1 MLKKKVGKLNKRFF
15 NLKKDISIK
24 SVLDYLSISK
34 EIFFKYNNKFKSN
47 DIIDFKIKQ
56 FSSLSNS
63 FDDSLIF
70 VNKSVFENSSNIK
83 GVCLVKIPSQVDNF
97 QNNIIIPSENPKL
110 DFCNLI
116 NEFCIKKEKQSE
128 MQKINSSLI
137 SEDSI
142 IGTNFTI
149 GDFSKIGENVEIGDN
164 VIIGNNVSIS
174 QNCLIGNNVHI
185 MDGVCIDC
193 SIIGNNVTISQN
205 TVVGKN
211 GFGFHLGLPN
221 SHIFFHIGAVEI
233 GNDVFIGSNCNVDRG
248 HIDDTVIADF
258 VRIDNQVHI
267 AHNCKIGKN
276 SILAGKS
283 AISGS
288 VELGENVILAGDV
301 GIADN
306 ISIGSNS
313 LISAGTKVFKNF
325 PENSKIG
332 GYPARNLYDW
342 QKIQVKLNKMISKIK

>member
-1 MLKKKVGKLNKRFF
+1 MNKRFF
-15 NLKKDISIK
+15 KFETELSIK
-24 SVLDYLSISK
+24 SILKYLNIS
-34 EIFFKYNNKFKSN
+34 EEVFYKYNKKNIN
-47 DIIDFKIKQ
+47 TNDFKINQ

-63 FDDSLIF
+63 LDDSLFF
-70 VNKSVFENSSNIK
+70 VSKIISNDLKNIR
-83 GVCLVKIPSQVDNF
+83 GVCLIKIPSKNYNL
-97 QNNIIIPSENPKL
+97 QNNIVIPSENPKF

-116 NEFCIKKEKQSE
+116 NKFCIKKKYKTE
-128 MQKINSSLI
+128 MHKINNSVI
-137 SEDSI
+137 SNE
-142 IGTNFTI
+142 TTI
-149 GDFSKIGENVEIGDN
+149 GSNFKIGNFSNIDANVKIGND

-174 QNCLIGNNVHI
+174 ENCYIGDNVNI

-193 SIIGNNVTISQN
+193 SIIGKNVIISQN
-205 TVVGKN
+205 TVIGKN
-211 GFGFHLGLPN
+211 GFGFHSGFPN
-221 SHIFFHIGAVEI
+221 SNIFFHIGAVEI
-233 GNDVFIGSNCNVDRG
+233 GNDVFIGSNCNIDRG
-248 HIDDTVIADF
+248 HIDDTIIGDF
-258 VRIDNQVHI
+258 VRIDNQVHV

-306 ISIGSNS
+306 LTIGSNS
-313 LISAGTKVFKNF
+313 FISAGTKVFKNF

-342 QKIQVKLNKMISKIK
+342 QKIQVKLNKMLNKKR

>member
-1 MLKKKVGKLNKRFF
+1 MLKKVKKLNKLFF
-15 NLKKDISIK
+15 KFENDLYIK
-24 SVLDYLSISK
+24 SILVYLNIS
-34 EIFFKYNNKFKSN
+34 EELFLNYNNKN
-47 DIIDFKIKQ
+47 TNLLNFKINQ
-56 FSSLSNS
+56 FSSLSTS
-63 FDDSLIF
+63 LEDSLVF
-70 VNKSVFENSSNIK
+70 VNKSFSNKLKDIK
-83 GVCLVKIPSQVDNF
+83 GVSLIKMPLKEYNF
-97 QNNIIIPSENPKL
+97 HNNFVIPSENPKL

-116 NEFCIKKEKQSE
+116 NKFCKKKQQTSK
-128 MQKINSSLI
+128 MYNINNSLI
-137 SEDSI
+137 SDTSVV
-142 IGTNFTI
+142 GSNFTI
-149 GDFSKIGENVEIGDN
+149 GDFSKIEANVKIGND

-174 QNCLIGNNVHI
+174 CNCLIGNNVRI

-193 SIIGNNVTISQN
+193 SIIGDNVTISQN
-205 TVVGKN
+205 TVIGKN
-211 GFGFHLGLPN
+211 GFGFHSGVPN
-221 SHIFFHIGAVEI
+221 SDIFFHIGAVVI
-233 GNDVFIGSNCNVDRG
+233 GNNVFIGSNCNVDRG
-248 HIDDTVIADF
+248 HIDDTVIDDF

-332 GYPARNLYDW
+332 GYPARSLYDW
-342 QKIQVKLNKMISKIK
+342 QKIQVKLNNMLNKIK

>member
-1 MLKKKVGKLNKRFF
+1 MNKLFF
-15 NLKKDISIK
+15 KLETDLNIK
-24 SVLDYLSISK
+24 SVLLYLNIS
-34 EIFFKYNNKFKSN
+34 EELFLKYNNENTNSL
-47 DIIDFKIKQ
+47 DFKINQ
-56 FSSLSNS
+56 FSSLSTS
-63 FDDSLIF
+63 SEDSLVF
-70 VNKSVFENSSNIK
+70 VNKSISNNIKDIK
-83 GVCLVKIPSQVDNF
+83 GVTLIKIPLKEYNF
-97 QNNIIIPSENPKL
+97 YNKLLIPSENPKL

-116 NEFCIKKEKQSE
+116 NKFCKKKEKSSK
-128 MQKINSSLI
+128 MHNTNNSII
-137 SEDSI
+137 SDKSI
-142 IGTNFTI
+142 IGSNFTI
-149 GDFSKIGENVEIGDN
+149 GHFSKIEANVNIGNN
-164 VIIGNNVSIS
+164 VTIGNNVSIS
-174 QNCLIGNNVHI
+174 CNCLIGNNVHI

-205 TVVGKN
+205 TVIGKN
-211 GFGFHLGLPN
+211 GFGFHSGSPN
-221 SHIFFHIGAVEI
+221 SDIFFHIGAVVI
-233 GNDVFIGSNCNVDRG
+233 GDNVFIGSNCNVDRG
-248 HIDDTVIADF
+248 HIDDTVIGDF

-276 SILAGKS
+276 SIIAGKS

-332 GYPARNLYDW
+332 GYPARSLYDW
-342 QKIQVKLNKMISKIK
+342 QKIQVKLNNMLRKIK